1 MMKLAARIRGTN
13 HATHGTGMGG
23 RNCGRAGGGGPFS
36 ISGGIGGLF
45 PISGKEYLARL
56 LVGFLVDV

>member
-1 MMKLAARIRGTN
+1 MTKLAAKMRGTS

-23 RNCGRAGGGGPFS
+23 RKCGRAGGGGPFS

-45 PISGKEYLARL
+45 PISGKEYHARL
-56 LVGFLVDV
+56 LVSFLVEV